1 LQERLSRGGRDARFW
16 PGDQM
21 AIDNREAL
29 IEEARQQ
36 LQNRQSPMVT
46 AKNELV

>member
-1 LQERLSRGGRDARFW
+1 
-16 PGDQM
+16 M

-36 LQNRQSPMVT
+36 LQT
-46 AKNELV
+46 ASRLW